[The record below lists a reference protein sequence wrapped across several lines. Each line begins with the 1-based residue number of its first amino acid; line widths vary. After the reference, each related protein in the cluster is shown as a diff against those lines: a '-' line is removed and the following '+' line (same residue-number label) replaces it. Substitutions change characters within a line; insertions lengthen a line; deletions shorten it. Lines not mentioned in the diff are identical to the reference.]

1 MDEAAEK
8 IVAPDSL
15 KLYEAQFFGF
25 TPQTCMLRIYSAF
38 HDSLYE
44 LMLVVESVFKRKLS
58 PAGQEPPEEL
68 CVKMQQCSQK
78 LLQFLQERFELLSSR
93 METLLVDNILSVP
106 PNVLLPEDESHRKYP
121 QGSEELMRMERSL
134 AELHQAYQ
142 AEVCAKQALLAE
154 LGEQKEVQEHLGG
167 ILSWVGELR
176 TCGRQEGLV
185 QDNFAPLVE
194 TVRHLQDVKAKILMK
209 SRDLDEL

>member
-1 MDEAAEK
+1 MYSLSPFELAS
-8 IVAPDSL
+8 DSL

-44 LMLVVESVFKRKLS
+44 LMLVVESVFKRKLT
-58 PAGQEPPEEL
+58 PAGQEPSEEL
-68 CVKMQQCSQK
+68 GLKMQQCSQK

-106 PNVLLPEDESHRKYP
+106 PNVLLPEDQSHLKHPRAL
-121 QGSEELMRMERSL
+121 EELMSMEKSL
-134 AELHQAYQ
+134 AELQQAYQ

-154 LGEQKEVQEHLGG
+154 LGEQREVQEHLNG
-167 ILSWVGELR
+167 ILSWIGELR
-176 TCGRQEGLV
+176 TCGNQDGLV
-185 QDNFAPLVE
+185 QDNFAPIVE
-194 TVRHLQDVKAKILMK
+194 TVRHLQDVKAKIMK
-209 SRDLDEL
+209 KSKNLDEL